1 MAPGTIVY
9 YQNVAENDAGTSEG
23 TIESF
28 QVPVD
33 RRPIIHWARVIERMA
48 EKATVLV
55 RLTPMG
61 SFTDLNGCFRDA
73 DGELAFAGKVVVGRW
88 DTPRH
93 VTMAVTGLDVGQTYR
108 GVLTAANDAGESGDI
123 EICIKPEIDD

>member
-1 MAPGTIVY
+1 
-9 YQNVAENDAGTSEG
+9 
-23 TIESF
+23 
-28 QVPVD
+28 
-33 RRPIIHWARVIERMA
+33 MA

-73 DGELAFAGKVVVGRW
+73 EGNIAFEGKVVVGRW

-93 VTMAVTGLDVGQTYR
+93 VTMAITGLDVGQTYR
-108 GVLTAANDAGESGDI
+108 GVLTAANDAGESDDI